1 MYYNIQL
8 KKMNMLFTYQSDEE
22 IKLGTYC
29 IVDYNNKKMEGIV
42 VEKVNV
48 LKKEFN
54 IKSIEK
60 VLDKRLDEKLF
71 LLMQFIHNYYI
82 EPYGNLLSIIEK
94 PEKKEYKDIKENN
107 TKIEEVHLSDEQQKV
122 YLDIVNS
129 SKTVHLINGVT
140 GSGKTQIYIKLIQ
153 KALKEDGSAI
163 LLVPEITLTSQLKK
177 NLEKALG
184 QNIALWHSK
193 LTKNAKMKYFNLI
206 EEKKIRVILGA
217 RSAIFSNLS
226 NLKYIIIDEEHEST
240 YKQDEAPRYHV
251 KNVAIKRALLENAK
265 VVLGSATP
273 SFETMYQVKNKD
285 IEEHILKN
293 RYNGAKLPE
302 YIVKDISEEKDFLTD
317 ELIERINEKLKN
329 KEQVILLLN
338 RKAYSIILKCR
349 DCKKNMECDI
359 CTFSLTYYKNNI
371 LKCNQCGKT
380 YKMITRCKY
389 CGSEKL
395 EKKGTGTEKLEE
407 RLKEIFDE
415 DRILRMDAD
424 SMTSKTKIDKAYQD
438 FLNNKYDILIG
449 TQILAKGFH
458 FPNVT
463 LVGILN
469 ADQMLSYPDYRAYE
483 RSYQLIAQA
492 SGRSGREGKKG
503 QVFIQTYDKDSILIK
518 SIITNDYNLIYEEQM
533 KLREKLGYPPY
544 KKHIKILFTDTN
556 ENRLNKIASSCYQY
570 ILNKLGTYAKIY
582 PVAKC
587 MVYKA
592 SKRYRVN
599 INILYDRK
607 NDKVIKKIIRKLIEN
622 RNRIVTRILVDVDP
636 NNML

>member
-94 PEKKEYKDIKENN
+94 PEKKEYKDIKANN

-153 KALKEDGSAI
+153 KALKENGSAI

-193 LTKNAKMKYFNLI
+193 LTKNAKIKYFNLI

-251 KNVAIKRALLENAK
+251 KNVAIKRALLENVK

>member
-71 LLMQFIHNYYI
+71 SLMQFIHNYYI

-193 LTKNAKMKYFNLI
+193 LTKNAKIKYFNLI

>member
-29 IVDYNNKKMEGIV
+29 VVDYNNKKMEGIV

-94 PEKKEYKDIKENN
+94 PEKKEYKDIKANN

-193 LTKNAKMKYFNLI
+193 LTKNAKIKYFNLI

-380 YKMITRCKY
+380 YKMMTRCKY

-503 QVFIQTYDKDSILIK
+503 QVFIQTYDKDSILIN

-556 ENRLNKIASSCYQY
+556 ENRLNKIASNCYQY

>member
-71 LLMQFIHNYYI
+71 SLMQFIHNYYI

-153 KALKEDGSAI
+153 KALNEDGSAI

-193 LTKNAKMKYFNLI
+193 LTKNAKIKYFNLI

-503 QVFIQTYDKDSILIK
+503 QVFIQTYDKDSILIN

-544 KKHIKILFTDTN
+544 KKHIKILFTDIN

>member
-193 LTKNAKMKYFNLI
+193 LTKNAKIKYFNLI

-349 DCKKNMECDI
+349 ECKKNMECDI

-380 YKMITRCKY
+380 YKMMTRCKY

-503 QVFIQTYDKDSILIK
+503 QVFIQTYDKDSILIN

>member
-193 LTKNAKMKYFNLI
+193 LTKNAKIKYFNLI

-317 ELIERINEKLKN
+317 ELIERINEKIKN

-380 YKMITRCKY
+380 YKMMTRCKY

-503 QVFIQTYDKDSILIK
+503 QVFIQTYDKDSILIN

>member
-503 QVFIQTYDKDSILIK
+503 QVFIQTYDKDSILIN

>member
-48 LKKEFN
+48 LKKEFS

-193 LTKNAKMKYFNLI
+193 LTKNAKIKYFNLI
-206 EEKKIRVILGA
+206 EEKKIKVILGA

-329 KEQVILLLN
+329 EEQVILLLN

-380 YKMITRCKY
+380 YKMMTRCKY

-483 RSYQLIAQA
+483 RSYQLISQA

-503 QVFIQTYDKDSILIK
+503 QVFIQTYDKDSILIN

>member
-48 LKKEFN
+48 LKKEFS

-71 LLMQFIHNYYI
+71 SLMQFIHNYYI

-193 LTKNAKMKYFNLI
+193 LTKNAKIKYFNLI

-349 DCKKNMECDI
+349 ECKKNMECDI

-371 LKCNQCGKT
+371 LKCNQCGKI

>member
-29 IVDYNNKKMEGIV
+29 VVDYNNKKMEGIV

-193 LTKNAKMKYFNLI
+193 LTKNAKIKYFNLI

-349 DCKKNMECDI
+349 ECKKNMECDI

-380 YKMITRCKY
+380 YKMMTRCKY

-503 QVFIQTYDKDSILIK
+503 QVFIQTYDKDSILIN

>member
-60 VLDKRLDEKLF
+60 VLNKRLDEKLF

-107 TKIEEVHLSDEQQKV
+107 TKIEEVYLSDEQQKV

-193 LTKNAKMKYFNLI
+193 LTKNAKIKYFNLI

-380 YKMITRCKY
+380 YKMMTRCKY

-503 QVFIQTYDKDSILIK
+503 QVFIQTYDKDSILIN

>member
-29 IVDYNNKKMEGIV
+29 VVDYNNKKMEGIV

-48 LKKEFN
+48 LKKEFS
-54 IKSIEK
+54 IKNIEK

-71 LLMQFIHNYYI
+71 SLMQFIHNYYI

-193 LTKNAKMKYFNLI
+193 LTKNAKIKYFNLI

-503 QVFIQTYDKDSILIK
+503 QVFIQTYDKDSILIN

>member
-29 IVDYNNKKMEGIV
+29 VVDYNNKKMEGIV

-94 PEKKEYKDIKENN
+94 PEKKEYKDIKANN

-193 LTKNAKMKYFNLI
+193 LTKNAKIKYFNLI

-251 KNVAIKRALLENAK
+251 KNVAIKKALLENAK

-380 YKMITRCKY
+380 YKMMTRCKY

-503 QVFIQTYDKDSILIK
+503 QVFIQTYDKDSILIN

-556 ENRLNKIASSCYQY
+556 ENRLNKIASNCYQY

>member
-193 LTKNAKMKYFNLI
+193 LTKNAKIKYFNLI
-206 EEKKIRVILGA
+206 EEKKIRIILGA

-380 YKMITRCKY
+380 YKMMTRCKY

>member
-29 IVDYNNKKMEGIV
+29 VVDYNNKKMEGIV

-94 PEKKEYKDIKENN
+94 PEKKEYKDIKANN

-193 LTKNAKMKYFNLI
+193 LTKNAKIKYFNLI

>member
-48 LKKEFN
+48 LKKEFS

-107 TKIEEVHLSDEQQKV
+107 KKIEEVHLSDEQQKV

-193 LTKNAKMKYFNLI
+193 LTKNAKIKYFNLI

-293 RYNGAKLPE
+293 RYNGARLPE

-329 KEQVILLLN
+329 EEQVILLLN

-503 QVFIQTYDKDSILIK
+503 QVFIQTYDKDSILIN

>member
-193 LTKNAKMKYFNLI
+193 LTKNTKIKYFNLI

-503 QVFIQTYDKDSILIK
+503 QVFIQTYDKDSILIN

>member
-193 LTKNAKMKYFNLI
+193 LTKNAKIKYFNLI

-380 YKMITRCKY
+380 YKMMTRCKY

>member
-193 LTKNAKMKYFNLI
+193 LTKNAKIKYFNLI

-556 ENRLNKIASSCYQY
+556 ENRLNKIASNCYQY

-599 INILYDRK
+599 INIIYDRK

>member
-48 LKKEFN
+48 LKKEFS

-193 LTKNAKMKYFNLI
+193 LTKNAKIKYFNLI

-503 QVFIQTYDKDSILIK
+503 QVFIQTYDKDSILIN

>member
-29 IVDYNNKKMEGIV
+29 VVDYNNKKMEGIV

-193 LTKNAKMKYFNLI
+193 LTKNAKIKYFNLI

-317 ELIERINEKLKN
+317 ELIERINEKIKN

>member
-54 IKSIEK
+54 IKNIEK

-193 LTKNAKMKYFNLI
+193 LTKNAKIKYFNLI

-380 YKMITRCKY
+380 YKMMTRCKY

-424 SMTSKTKIDKAYQD
+424 SMISKTKIDKAYQD

-503 QVFIQTYDKDSILIK
+503 QVFIQTYDKDSILIN

>member
-54 IKSIEK
+54 IKNIEK

-193 LTKNAKMKYFNLI
+193 LTKNAKIKYFNLI

-380 YKMITRCKY
+380 YKMMTRCKY

-503 QVFIQTYDKDSILIK
+503 QVFIQTYDKDSILIN

>member
-193 LTKNAKMKYFNLI
+193 LTKNAKIKYFNLI

-380 YKMITRCKY
+380 YKMMTRCKY

-503 QVFIQTYDKDSILIK
+503 QVFIQTYDKDSILIN

>member
-71 LLMQFIHNYYI
+71 SLMQFIHNYYI

-153 KALKEDGSAI
+153 KALNEDGSAI

-193 LTKNAKMKYFNLI
+193 LTKNAKIKYFNLI

-503 QVFIQTYDKDSILIK
+503 QVFIQTYDKDSILIN

>member
-48 LKKEFN
+48 LKKEFS

-193 LTKNAKMKYFNLI
+193 LTKNAKIKYFNLI

-293 RYNGAKLPE
+293 RYNGARLPE

-329 KEQVILLLN
+329 EEQVILLLN

-503 QVFIQTYDKDSILIK
+503 QVFIQTYDKDSILIN

-544 KKHIKILFTDTN
+544 KKHIKILFTDIN

>member
-193 LTKNAKMKYFNLI
+193 LTKNAKIKYFNLI

-380 YKMITRCKY
+380 YKMMTRCKY

-556 ENRLNKIASSCYQY
+556 ENRINKIASSCYQY

>member
-94 PEKKEYKDIKENN
+94 PEKKEYKDIKANN

-193 LTKNAKMKYFNLI
+193 LTKNAKIKYFNLI

-380 YKMITRCKY
+380 YKMMTRCKY

-503 QVFIQTYDKDSILIK
+503 QVFIQTYDKDSILIN

>member
-71 LLMQFIHNYYI
+71 SLMQFIHNYYI

-193 LTKNAKMKYFNLI
+193 LTKNAKIKYFNLI
-206 EEKKIRVILGA
+206 EEKKIRIILGA

-503 QVFIQTYDKDSILIK
+503 QVFIQTYDKDSILIN

>member
-94 PEKKEYKDIKENN
+94 PEKKEYKDIKANN

-193 LTKNAKMKYFNLI
+193 LTKNAKIKYFNLI

-380 YKMITRCKY
+380 YKMMTRCKY

-503 QVFIQTYDKDSILIK
+503 QVFIQTYDKDSILIN

-544 KKHIKILFTDTN
+544 KKHIKILFTDIN

>member
-94 PEKKEYKDIKENN
+94 PEKKEYKDIKANN

-153 KALKEDGSAI
+153 KALKENGSAI

-193 LTKNAKMKYFNLI
+193 LTKNAKIKYFNLI

>member
-71 LLMQFIHNYYI
+71 SLMQFIHNYYI

-94 PEKKEYKDIKENN
+94 PEKKEYKDIKANN

-177 NLEKALG
+177 NLEKVLG

-193 LTKNAKMKYFNLI
+193 LTKNAKIKYFNLI

-380 YKMITRCKY
+380 YKMMTRCKY

-503 QVFIQTYDKDSILIK
+503 QVFIQTYDKDSILIN

-544 KKHIKILFTDTN
+544 KKHIKLLFTDTN

>member
-22 IKLGTYC
+22 IKIGTYC

-48 LKKEFN
+48 LKKEFS

-193 LTKNAKMKYFNLI
+193 LTKNAKIKYFNLI

-503 QVFIQTYDKDSILIK
+503 QVFIQTYDKDSILIN

>member
-48 LKKEFN
+48 LKKEFS

-193 LTKNAKMKYFNLI
+193 LTKNAKIKYFNLI

-329 KEQVILLLN
+329 EEQVILLLN

-380 YKMITRCKY
+380 YNMMTRCKY

>member
-94 PEKKEYKDIKENN
+94 PEKKEYKDIKANN

-193 LTKNAKMKYFNLI
+193 LTKNAKIKYFNLI

>member
-54 IKSIEK
+54 IKNIEK

-193 LTKNAKMKYFNLI
+193 LTKNAKIKYFNLI

-329 KEQVILLLN
+329 EEQVILLLN

-380 YKMITRCKY
+380 YNMMTRCKY

>member
-29 IVDYNNKKMEGIV
+29 VVDYNNKKMEGIV

-94 PEKKEYKDIKENN
+94 PEKKEYKDIKANN

-193 LTKNAKMKYFNLI
+193 LTKNAKIKYFNLI

-544 KKHIKILFTDTN
+544 KRHIKILFTDTN
-556 ENRLNKIASSCYQY
+556 ENRLNKIASNCYQY

>member
-29 IVDYNNKKMEGIV
+29 VVDYNNKKMEGIV

-94 PEKKEYKDIKENN
+94 PEKKEYKDIKANN

-193 LTKNAKMKYFNLI
+193 LTKNAKIKYFNLI

-251 KNVAIKRALLENAK
+251 KNVAIKKALLENAK

-380 YKMITRCKY
+380 YKMMTRCKY

-503 QVFIQTYDKDSILIK
+503 QVFIQTYDKDSILIN

>member
-29 IVDYNNKKMEGIV
+29 VVDYNNKKMEGIV

-54 IKSIEK
+54 IKNIEK

-193 LTKNAKMKYFNLI
+193 LTKNAKIKYFNLI

-293 RYNGAKLPE
+293 RYNGARLPE

-503 QVFIQTYDKDSILIK
+503 QVFIQTYDKDSILIN

>member
-153 KALKEDGSAI
+153 KALKEGGSAI

-193 LTKNAKMKYFNLI
+193 LTKNAKIKYFNLI

-349 DCKKNMECDI
+349 DCKKKMECDI

-503 QVFIQTYDKDSILIK
+503 QVFIQTYDKDSILIN